1 MKIEKTKKEKS
12 MQKRK
17 DSEMNGMK
25 IRKSKAPHILTFKKM
40 RQSDDLLKS
49 PDLLSFSKDFS
60 PRSGSELKY
69 NEKLWNEKENIR
81 TTHNCYSYALGKIRA
96 GLDSKAQPGYSSG
109 FNHVENEDY
118 NCSNFYE
125 RLKKDVPGSYL
136 ETFDNPCMP
145 GFYKIFLML
154 DVGND
159 YHWAREDHDMY
170 WSHKPGST
178 AVTRKDA
185 KGNLIKNPLLSS
197 WKYESLDY
205 KKPCFFA
212 CVYSDLSTSIS
223 KIYQDD
229 YFG

>member
-1 MKIEKTKKEKS
+1 MKKEKK
-12 MQKRK
+12 QK
-17 DSEMNGMK
+17 S
-25 IRKSKAPHILTFKKM
+25 IRKSKSPHILTFKKM
-40 RQSDDLLKS
+40 QKSDELFQS
-49 PDLLSFSKDFS
+49 PELLSHSREFS
-60 PRSGSELKY
+60 PLSGAELKY
-69 NEKLWNEKENIR
+69 DEKLWNQKENIR
-81 TTHNCYSYALGKIRA
+81 TTHNCYSYALGKIRV

-109 FNHVENEDY
+109 FNHVEDEDY
-118 NCSNFYE
+118 NCQAFYD

-159 YHWAREDHDMY
+159 YHWARQDKDMY

-178 AVTRKDA
+178 AITKKDA
-185 KGNLIKNPLLSS
+185 KGNSIKNPLLSD
-197 WKYESLDY
+197 WKYESLNY
-205 KKPCFFA
+205 NKPCFFS

-229 YFG
+229 YFS